1 MAGSL
6 QVVDLASYRQ
16 KREVIGEC
24 AQYAMKTGGPIAA
37 STFQTAARAVLQ
49 QNGVQRM
56 NFSGFSVA
64 MVGGQVVIRG
74 RGCGR

>member
-1 MAGSL
+1 MIANKS
-6 QVVDLASYRQ
+6 QVIDLTSYRE
-16 KREVIGEC
+16 KRSVIGEC

-64 MVGGQVVIRG
+64 LVNGQAMIRG
-74 RGCGR
+74 RGR